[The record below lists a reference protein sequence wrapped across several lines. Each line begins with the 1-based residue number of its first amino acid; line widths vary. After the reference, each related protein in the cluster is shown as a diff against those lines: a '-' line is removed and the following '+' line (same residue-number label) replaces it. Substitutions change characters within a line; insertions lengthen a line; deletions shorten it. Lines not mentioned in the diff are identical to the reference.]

1 MCGVEPAAA
10 HSRPGADAS
19 GGGRAASA
27 DDKLDR
33 SLSTCTDGDESG
45 RERYL
50 SAETGLSALLGA
62 DESGGGVMPP
72 LDVSASAGAGSGS
85 DAQDAFFPTLED
97 AEAHWSVPVPD
108 RRSNKNIPNVL

>member
-1 MCGVEPAAA
+1 
-10 HSRPGADAS
+10 
-19 GGGRAASA
+19 
-27 DDKLDR
+27 LDR

-85 DAQDAFFPTLED
+85 DAEETSFPTLEE

>member
-1 MCGVEPAAA
+1 M
-10 HSRPGADAS
+10 
-19 GGGRAASA
+19 
-27 DDKLDR
+27 DR

-85 DAQDAFFPTLED
+85 DAEDTFFPTLESVTLEE